1 LIYKQIYKKIIFL
14 NKLSEEQKILFV
26 YRYASLL
33 ITSLF
38 YFTSEINHSTERKL
52 FIMFCIGASSAI
64 LNYLY
69 IKKKDDATIINL
81 LVFIETM
88 GNSIILIPSGGLSS
102 PYVWYALNTILIA
115 AVMLERKYCWLN
127 LLAYMISTTWI
138 THYIFNEKQQKLTEL
153 IKQQSNLIISF
164 ILITIAIL
172 LLSRYI
178 KEIKRERIKLIRTNK
193 ELMFANHQVKE
204 SVNHIIELYQSVQ
217 LFSSLRNKNDLITM
231 ILEHTK
237 NITKSDVAM
246 FYDFSQCEKKVIVD
260 TNRSTVE
267 LEDALKTKI
276 LEVWDEIIYTSN
288 PMEIYVENKSYLFI
302 SVKSNYMTYGILGIE
317 NTEYKERFESIESI
331 DQLKFFSELSAIAL
345 EKFELEQI
353 NEQLLISGEQNR
365 IANEIHDS
373 ILQRLFSTSFGIYG
387 LMKRLNKIT
396 INDIN
401 DELNIIRGAIDRSMK
416 DLRSAIYGLSW
427 KKGGADNFVVD
438 TVNYVN
444 EIRTLNNVEIDF
456 NILGNSEFL
465 SIMQKNCL
473 YRIICEGI
481 GNAVRHGKASHIE
494 ATLHI
499 GIGEVSLEIVDDG
512 IGFDLNTTKEQK
524 REGLGIKNMHYLV
537 HSLKGKIDYQSTIEK
552 GTKITITIPEHAQD
566 LREEKAV

>member
-1 LIYKQIYKKIIFL
+1 
-14 NKLSEEQKILFV
+14 
-26 YRYASLL
+26 
-33 ITSLF
+33 
-38 YFTSEINHSTERKL
+38 
-52 FIMFCIGASSAI
+52 MFCIGASSAI